1 MNELNTIVELNEC
14 IKFYEDDLDQ
24 LYKLEVN
31 LLYNEDE
38 SAFDQL
44 YNDYVRINN
53 TLDCLYEKCN
63 KLMNMLIGEE
73 YDN

>member
-44 YNDYVRINN
+44 YNDYVRTSN
-53 TLDCLYEKCN
+53 TLDCLYEKRN
-63 KLMNMLIGEE
+63 KLLNMLIGEE

>member
-14 IKFYEDDLDQ
+14 IKFYEDNLDQ

-31 LLYNEDE
+31 LCNEDE

-53 TLDCLYEKCN
+53 TLDCLYEKRN

>member
-1 MNELNTIVELNEC
+1 MN
-14 IKFYEDDLDQ
+14 
-24 LYKLEVN
+24 
-31 LLYNEDE
+31 

-53 TLDCLYEKCN
+53 TLDCLYEKRN
-63 KLMNMLIGEE
+63 KLLNMLIGEE

>member
-1 MNELNTIVELNEC
+1 MNDLNTIVELNAF

-53 TLDCLYEKCN
+53 TLDCLYEKRN

-73 YDN
+73 DDN

>member
-1 MNELNTIVELNEC
+1 MNELNTIVELNEF

-31 LLYNEDE
+31 LYNEDE

-53 TLDCLYEKCN
+53 TLDCLYEKRN
-63 KLMNMLIGEE
+63 KLLNMLIGEE

>member
-53 TLDCLYEKCN
+53 TLDCLYEKRN
-63 KLMNMLIGEE
+63 KLLNMLIGEE

>member
-38 SAFDQL
+38 SAFDQH

-53 TLDCLYEKCN
+53 TLDCLYEKRN
-63 KLMNMLIGEE
+63 KLLNMLIGEE

>member
-53 TLDCLYEKCN
+53 TLDCLYEKRN

>member
-1 MNELNTIVELNEC
+1 MNELNTIVELNAF
-14 IKFYEDDLDQ
+14 IKFNEDDLDQ

-53 TLDCLYEKCN
+53 TLDCLYEKRN

>member
-1 MNELNTIVELNEC
+1 MNELNTIVELNAF

-38 SAFDQL
+38 SAFNQL

-53 TLDCLYEKCN
+53 TLDCLYEKRN
-63 KLMNMLIGEE
+63 KLLNMLIGEE

>member
-31 LLYNEDE
+31 LCNKDE

-53 TLDCLYEKCN
+53 TLDCLYEKRN
-63 KLMNMLIGEE
+63 KLLNMLIGEE